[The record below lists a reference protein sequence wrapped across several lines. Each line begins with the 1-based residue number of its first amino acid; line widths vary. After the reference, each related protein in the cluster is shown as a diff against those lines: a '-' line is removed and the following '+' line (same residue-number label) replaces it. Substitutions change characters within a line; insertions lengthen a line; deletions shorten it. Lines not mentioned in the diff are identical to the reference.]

1 MNAASE
7 AWNDS
12 FSSSYS
18 ENSDG
23 MKQAAA
29 ASPFEL
35 PPLENAQE
43 SNTASASGMM
53 SRSIQRSVMIFGYIL
68 ISTRMMF
75 ILF

>member
-1 MNAASE
+1 MSNAASE

-43 SNTASASGMM
+43 SNAASGM
-53 SRSIQRSVMIFGYIL
+53 SRSIQRSVMIVGYIL
-68 ISTRMMF
+68 ISSRMMF

>member
-1 MNAASE
+1 MSNAASE

-12 FSSSYS
+12 LSSSYS

-43 SNTASASGMM
+43 SNTASGI
-53 SRSIQRSVMIFGYIL
+53 SRSIQRSVMIVGYIL
-68 ISTRMMF
+68 ISSQMMF